1 MKIVITVGRQ
11 YGSGGRIFAKRL
23 AEEFKIPLY
32 DKDIIEKASE
42 KSGIAKEHFEK
53 ADEKRTNS
61 FLFSLASAHY
71 MTGAPMEIDSILT
84 EDSLFM
90 HTADILK
97 ELASNSCV
105 ILGRC
110 GDEVLKDVATLR
122 IFVCGETEDRIKRI
136 AARFDLSEKAA
147 ATLIKK
153 TDKKRA
159 AYHNNY
165 ALKEWGLA
173 DTYDL
178 CINTSKIDIEDALVL
193 VKDYIN
199 HLESK
204 HSGKA

>member
-1 MKIVITVGRQ
+1 MKKIITIGRQ
-11 YGSGGRIFAKRL
+11 YGSGGRVFAKRL
-23 AEEFKIPLY
+23 AEEFDIPLY
-32 DKDIIEKASE
+32 DKDIITKASE

-90 HTADILK
+90 HTSDTLK
-97 ELASNSCV
+97 ELANNSCV

-122 IFVCGETEDRIKRI
+122 IFVCGELEDRVKRI
-136 AARFDLSEKAA
+136 AERFEITEKAA

-159 AYHNNY
+159 NYHNNY
-165 ALKEWGLA
+165 ALKEWGVA

-178 CINTSKIDIEDALVL
+178 CINTSKIGVEDAVIL
-193 VKDYIN
+193 VKKYIEY
-199 HLESK
+199 LESK
-204 HSGKA
+204 N